1 MSKFAR
7 GKYAQFISDRSG
19 QAFPYK
25 EMVTEWNGL
34 KVHFSEYEPKQP
46 QLTPRPPGGDP
57 QGLQQ
62 ARPDRTEPPV
72 TVLLPDNP
80 FTTYQ
85 AGSSIIN
92 IFAPGHGLT
101 NGNTYS
107 FRGATTATAAYN
119 DPSDFDGITGVNIA
133 YASGYVITTG
143 LYKNGAA
150 VVSSYTSDNYFFF
163 TVNTDTAISGNISGG
178 GSGCSV
184 GPITINS

>member
-46 QLTPRPPGGDP
+46 QLDPAPPGADP

-101 NGNTYS
+101 NGNTYV

-119 DPSDFDGITGVNIA
+119 DPQTFDGITGSNIA
-133 YASGYVITTG
+133 YSSGYAITTG
-143 LYKNGAA
+143 LYKDGSR
-150 VVSSYTSDNYFFF
+150 VSSDYATENYFYF
-163 TVNTDTAISGNISGG
+163 TVNTDTATLGNVSGG

-184 GPITINS
+184 GPITISS